1 MSKFCSNSWTSTI
14 FSYLSSGLQ
23 LRSIMPPPG
32 ALQQTKLKTK
42 KKVKF
47 NWYPVCSIE
56 MEKIT
61 TKNMQSIHVSH
72 HVRCTTNAPLE
83 STSTHTQHNTEYT
96 LQSNEHIVLVNNN
109 NNKRMQ
115 TAEWNTSWHKATQRR
130 TPIRR
135 TLTDTRNKLFHR
147 QKCRHIFFFA
157 VICFSAHLLTTI
169 ERINKFVVLLWM
181 RDGKKSCKNM
191 CAFCSKPK

>member
-14 FSYLSSGLQ
+14 FNYLSSGLQ

-47 NWYPVCSIE
+47 NWYPVCSIQ

-130 TPIRR
+130 MPIRR

-147 QKCRHIFFFA
+147 QKCRHIFFF
-157 VICFSAHLLTTI
+157 CGYLFFSAFTYNNWTNKQVCGASVN
-169 ERINKFVVLLWM
+169 ERWKKILQKYVCVL
-181 RDGKKSCKNM
+181 
-191 CAFCSKPK
+191 

>member
-14 FSYLSSGLQ
+14 FNYLSSGLQ
-23 LRSIMPPPG
+23 LRSIMSPPG

-42 KKVKF
+42 KKSQIQLISSLF
-47 NWYPVCSIE
+47 YPNGE
-56 MEKIT
+56 DND
-61 TKNMQSIHVSH
+61 KNMQSINVSH

-130 TPIRR
+130 MPIRR

-147 QKCRHIFFFA
+147 QKCRHIFFF
-157 VICFSAHLLTTI
+157 CGYLFFSAFTYNNWTNKQVCGAPVN
-169 ERINKFVVLLWM
+169 ERWKKILQKYVCVL
-181 RDGKKSCKNM
+181 
-191 CAFCSKPK
+191 

>member
-1 MSKFCSNSWTSTI
+1 
-14 FSYLSSGLQ
+14 
-23 LRSIMPPPG
+23 
-32 ALQQTKLKTK
+32 
-42 KKVKF
+42 
-47 NWYPVCSIE
+47 
-56 MEKIT
+56 
-61 TKNMQSIHVSH
+61 MQSINVSH

-130 TPIRR
+130 MPIRR

-147 QKCRHIFFFA
+147 QKCRHIFFF
-157 VICFSAHLLTTI
+157 CGYLFFSAFTYNNWTNKQVRGAPVN
-169 ERINKFVVLLWM
+169 ERWKKNPAKICVRFVANRNKTAKCFY
-181 RDGKKSCKNM
+181 
-191 CAFCSKPK
+191 AFCWAIFGVFLLKVNLASRTSDNSSQFSVVIWR